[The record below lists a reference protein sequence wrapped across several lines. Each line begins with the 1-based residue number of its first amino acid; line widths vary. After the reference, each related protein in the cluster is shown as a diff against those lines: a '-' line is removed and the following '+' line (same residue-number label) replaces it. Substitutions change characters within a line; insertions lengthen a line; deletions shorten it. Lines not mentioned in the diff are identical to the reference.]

1 MLSSLLFQK
10 NDVKKSIVF
19 YCVIVVI
26 VVIVEML
33 NLSTYFFVLNVCS
46 YALYLEHTNREIIS
60 DWYITVSGYSL
71 TIERHIMLLL
81 INLLR

>member
-19 YCVIVVI
+19 YCVI

-60 DWYITVSGYSL
+60 DRYITVSGYSL

-81 INLLR
+81 ISLSR